1 MHNFV
6 VAVVAAAVDIVVEFD
21 GVDYIVGVGAVEA
34 QQEEVVRLGVVVVE
48 CNKPLLPEQLLVAI
62 VGGVGGVGAGAV
74 EQMLELD
81 SY

>member
-1 MHNFV
+1 
-6 VAVVAAAVDIVVEFD
+6 
-21 GVDYIVGVGAVEA
+21 
-34 QQEEVVRLGVVVVE
+34 VRLGVVVVE